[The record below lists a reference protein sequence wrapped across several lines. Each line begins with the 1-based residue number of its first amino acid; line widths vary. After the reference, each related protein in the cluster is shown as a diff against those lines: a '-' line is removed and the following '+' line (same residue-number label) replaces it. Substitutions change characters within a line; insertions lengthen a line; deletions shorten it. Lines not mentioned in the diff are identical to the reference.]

1 MITLEVQF
9 YRQPSGTMPHI
20 LLVDDEK
27 PLRDSL
33 SYTLKKEGYCVTTA
47 EDGQTAIKLYHKQ
60 VPDVILLDLMLP
72 IIDGMEI
79 CWRIRAF
86 SDVPILML
94 TAKDEDIDKTWGLKA
109 GADDYITKPFKT
121 CELLERIKAILQR
134 RASN

>member
-1 MITLEVQF
+1 MIV
-9 YRQPSGTMPHI
+9 
-20 LLVDDEK
+20 
-27 PLRDSL
+27 
-33 SYTLKKEGYCVTTA
+33 
-47 EDGQTAIKLYHKQ
+47 
-60 VPDVILLDLMLP
+60 LDLMLP

-94 TAKDEDIDKTWGLKA
+94 TAKDEDIDKTWGLKT
-109 GADDYITKPFKT
+109 GADDYINKPFKT

>member
-1 MITLEVQF
+1 
-9 YRQPSGTMPHI
+9 MPHV

-33 SYTLKKEGYCVTTA
+33 RYTLKKEGYCVTTA
-47 EDGQTAIKLYHKQ
+47 ADGQAAIKQYHKQ

-86 SDVPILML
+86 SNVPILML

-109 GADDYITKPFKT
+109 GADDYITKPFNT
-121 CELLERIKAILQR
+121 GELLARIKTILHS
-134 RASN
+134 RATQ